1 MRVDLRARLKA
12 NSAIT
17 AITGTAIDWNRRTG
31 MPALVLYNASA
42 GRTYTHDGPT
52 GLHGSR
58 VQFDCMSKSL
68 PQAEE
73 LFNAVLAEM
82 EQAKTVGTTDF
93 SMSFLGGNSPRDM
106 PTVDI
111 DGVGAVGGIS
121 ADFFVWWA
129 TI

>member
-12 NSAIT
+12 NSTVT

-31 MPALVLYNASA
+31 MPALVLYHITP
-42 GRTYTHDGPT
+42 GRTYSHDGAT
-52 GLHGSR
+52 DLQGSR
-58 VQFDCMSKSL
+58 IQFDCMSKSL
-68 PQAEE
+68 PQAEA

-82 EQAKTVGTTDF
+82 EQAKTVGSTAF
-93 SMSFLGGNSPRDM
+93 SMSFLDGERDM

-121 ADFFVWWA
+121 ADFIVWWKSL
-129 TI
+129 